1 MSPHQLA
8 VLAIAA
14 AAFFGSAA
22 AEDKAA
28 DCPGFIVGG
37 PEDVMVEGDPRA
49 ATGTGTCVI
58 AVEGSADVKVNGRGG
73 LRVGDSVTCLNGK
86 TGKVAGGATTVRI
99 NGRPMAGAGA
109 EIVGCDE
116 EDGSPAAG

>member
-1 MSPHQLA
+1 MPRQLS
-8 VLAIAA
+8 VLAITA
-14 AAFFGSAA
+14 AAFIGASA

-37 PEDVMVEGDPRA
+37 AEDVMVEGDPKA

-58 AVEGSADVKVNGRGG
+58 AVEGSPDVKINGRGA
-73 LRVGDSVTCLNGK
+73 LRVGDTVTCLNGK
-86 TGKVAGGATTVRI
+86 TGRVAGGATTVRV

-109 EIVGCDE
+109 HIVGC
-116 EDGSPAAG
+116 EDQDKPTTAG